1 MFRFHV
7 WLPHL
12 LYPATTPPKMTS
24 DDPRAF
30 NTRYLDALRVYYKD
44 ATAEALRAAV
54 VLGQDAAADGLG
66 RQEMA
71 KIHDEA
77 LTFILQP
84 GCTPE
89 HGRKVLSRT
98 SSFFN
103 TAIQAMENANT
114 VAASDLLKVS
124 AVNVELVQRTLDLA
138 ESHREV
144 LEVTKQRKLSENA
157 LATNE
162 AATVVLLKE
171 SQQLEDKLHE
181 MTRNIL
187 SANEDEKKAISVKL
201 QDEIAQTLLG
211 IHVRMM
217 ALKGEVAANNEDLAR
232 EISITQR
239 LVEESTA
246 SIRRYARELGL
257 PTA

>member
-1 MFRFHV
+1 
-7 WLPHL
+7 
-12 LYPATTPPKMTS
+12 MTS
-24 DDPRAF
+24 DDPPAF

-54 VLGQDAAADGLG
+54 VLGQDAAADGLS

-84 GCTPE
+84 GCTPD

-103 TAIQAMENANT
+103 AAVQAMENANT

-144 LEVTKQRKLSENA
+144 LEVTKQHKVSESA
-157 LATNE
+157 LAANE
-162 AATVVLLKE
+162 AATVLLLKE
-171 SQQLEDKLHE
+171 SQQLESKLHE
-181 MTRNIL
+181 MTRTIL

-211 IHVRMM
+211 IHVRML
-217 ALKGEVAANNEDLAR
+217 ALKGEVAANNDDLAR